1 MAAPMIY
8 IAPSAILVGDVS
20 VAEGGSVWHGA
31 VLRGDF
37 DSVVVGRD
45 SNVQDNAVLHVDRG
59 MPCEIGDRV
68 TVGHAAVVHGTKV
81 AGECLIG
88 MNATMNSGTD
98 IGRGCVVAAGA
109 VTREDAVFPEESVIA
124 GVPAK
129 VLRKVDEILWKR
141 IELSWKIYRD
151 LAKVSLPARPVILAD
166 PSKQVRF
173 EMSEEF
179 TRLVREG

>member
-1 MAAPMIY
+1 MIY
-8 IAPSAILVGDVS
+8 VARTATLVGDVAL
-20 VAEGGSVWHGA
+20 AEGSSVWHGA

-37 DSVVVGRD
+37 DAVVVGKD
-45 SNVQDNAVLHVDRG
+45 SNVQDNAVLHVDRR

-68 TVGHAAVVHGTKV
+68 TVGHAAVVHGSKV
-81 AGECLIG
+81 SGECLIG
-88 MNATMNSGTD
+88 MNATINSGTVV
-98 IGRGCVVAAGA
+98 GRGCLIAAGA
-109 VTREDAVFPEESVIA
+109 VTRENASFPEESVVG

-151 LAKVSLPARPVILAD
+151 LAKTSLPSRPEMVPD
-166 PSKQVRF
+166 PSQQVHL

-179 TRLVREG
+179 TRLVRKG